1 MVVEAGTVN
10 LVSLFPLVGLKHEE
24 MRHWRGERR
33 RRQLQRSIMSTVEEF
48 SRIGTPRDRPGA
60 RVVCTFTPFRD
71 GYVSLIASKT

>member
-1 MVVEAGTVN
+1 MEVEAGTVN

-48 SRIGTPRDRPGA
+48 SRIGTPRDRPEHALFA
-60 RVVCTFTPFRD
+60 RLPPSGMGMCP
-71 GYVSLIASKT
+71 